1 MSEDAL
7 VSVHAAWA
15 LALAGTWTIEVS
27 NFPWKVGNGV
37 SGGADSDWT
46 DQTAGNWIQENPS
59 SAVISTAGAGNTA
72 TGATVTAGGTNAG
85 GFFAHLGN
93 LGARRARLKFVCTVG
108 GAVSWSGV
116 YDAVLNRFAF
126 HDPLADLAERDLH
139 RRQELSRRRHQHHH
153 QSSHR
158 HVRRK
163 AHGELPGR

>member
-1 MSEDAL
+1 MEDGRGGSGYLQAINQTDAPTVFIDPDKTTGSITLIAAKTYYFPIGGQPMSEDAL

-108 GAVSWSGV
+108 GAVKV
-116 YDAVLNRFAF
+116 NV
-126 HDPLADLAERDLH
+126 
-139 RRQELSRRRHQHHH
+139 
-153 QSSHR
+153 
-158 HVRRK
+158 
-163 AHGELPGR
+163 HGKVGA